1 MMIANLR
8 EGVSVCR
15 RYYIG
20 NQQQDGG
27 GTRDEGASRREPDYT
42 TERRKTSPENDTWSK
57 E

>member
-1 MMIANLR
+1 MMIANFR

-15 RYYIG
+15 RYDIG

-27 GTRDEGASRREPDYT
+27 GTRDERASRHEPDYT